1 MASWKYLLL
10 CWLGLLLLSLLTVE
24 LGAAGA
30 TPLLAGGVL
39 LVALGKA
46 WLIIDGFMEMRHANW
61 FWRSLMLG
69 WPLSLG
75 LTIWL
80 SIALR

>member
-39 LVALGKA
+39 LVALGRP
-46 WLIIDGFMEMRHANW
+46 G
-61 FWRSLMLG
+61 
-69 WPLSLG
+69 
-75 LTIWL
+75 
-80 SIALR
+80 

>member
-30 TPLLAGGVL
+30 TPLLAAGCY
-39 LVALGKA
+39 
-46 WLIIDGFMEMRHANW
+46 W
-61 FWRSLMLG
+61 WRWARPG
-69 WPLSLG
+69 
-75 LTIWL
+75 
-80 SIALR
+80 